1 MISSR
6 RASSSPAFQR
16 KYELRARAERQ
27 TETRRRI
34 AAVTAALHEEV
45 GPARTT
51 IAEIAR
57 RAGVQRLTVYKNF
70 PDEYE
75 LFAACQRHFL
85 SENPPPDP
93 EPAFR
98 IADPGERL
106 EVVLRELYRWYRRNE
121 RISANV
127 RRDRELVP
135 ALDALL
141 ADTGDAKTAE
151 LARALAAGFGNRGR
165 PPRRAVRA
173 AVSLALDFWTWR
185 RLAREG
191 LDDSP
196 AARLM
201 ADAVRA
207 AARKNARS

>member
-1 MISSR
+1 M
-6 RASSSPAFQR
+6 
-16 KYELRARAERQ
+16 
-27 TETRRRI
+27 
-34 AAVTAALHEEV
+34 
-45 GPARTT
+45 
-51 IAEIAR
+51 
-57 RAGVQRLTVYKNF
+57 
-70 PDEYE
+70 
-75 LFAACQRHFL
+75 
-85 SENPPPDP
+85 
-93 EPAFR
+93 
-98 IADPGERL
+98 
-106 EVVLRELYRWYRRNE
+106 LRELYRWYRRNE

-151 LARALAAGFGNRGR
+151 LARALAAGFGDRGR
-165 PPRRAVRA
+165 PRRAVRA